1 MNVGPVI
8 GFILNPIAG
17 MGGAV
22 GLKGTDT
29 REVLE
34 EAVRRG
40 AKQRSHERARLALE
54 GCFEDLKNAQAKVLA
69 CAGPMGEAL
78 LRDIGTGLDIEVAY
92 RPADAS
98 RTSGAD
104 TINAAKAMKEHGA
117 GLILFCGGDGTAS
130 DINSVIGQDIL
141 VLGIPA
147 GVKMH
152 SGVFA
157 TTPAA
162 VCEILSSYLKG
173 EAETVDAEVMDIDE
187 DAYRDGR
194 LQVKLH
200 GLAKVPKVGELIQ
213 ASKSVFHQA
222 TSEVLTLEIAEYF
235 QEIAARSPDTCF
247 FLGAGSTLAAIKKAL
262 GMTPTVLGIDAY
274 LRGEQI
280 GTDLSESGILKLM
293 DERCAKAY
301 AACVSPI
308 GAQGFILG
316 RGSQQ
321 FSPAAIQRIGVENF
335 YIVAT
340 PDKLA
345 SIGALRVDTGD
356 PQLDKAFEGYKRVIN
371 GFRTQRLTKLIT

>member
-1 MNVGPVI
+1 MAPVI

-29 REVLE
+29 QEVLE
-34 EAVRRG
+34 EAMRRG
-40 AKQRSHERARLALE
+40 AKQHSHERARLALE
-54 GCFEDLKNAQAKVLA
+54 GCLEDLNGAQAKVLT
-69 CAGPMGEAL
+69 CADPMGETL
-78 LRDIGTGLDIEVAY
+78 LRDVGAAALFEVVFE
-92 RPADAS
+92 PADTA
-98 RTSGAD
+98 RTSRID
-104 TINAAKAMKEHGA
+104 TKSAAKAMKDGGA
-117 GLILFCGGDGTAS
+117 GLILFCGGDGTAR
-130 DINSVIGQDIL
+130 DINEIIGQDIL
-141 VLGIPA
+141 MLGIPA

-152 SGVFA
+152 SGVFG

-162 VCEILSSYLKG
+162 VSEILRSYLKG
-173 EAETVDAEVMDIDE
+173 EAETGDAEVMDIDE
-187 DAYRDGR
+187 EAYRDGR

-213 ASKSVFHQA
+213 ASKSVFHQPS
-222 TSEVLTLEIAEYF
+222 SEMMTLEIADYF
-235 QEIAARSPDTCF
+235 QEIATRCPDTCF

-280 GTDLSESGILKLM
+280 GTDLSESGMLRLLDKGH
-293 DERCAKAY
+293 AKAY

-321 FSPAAIQRIGVENF
+321 FSPAVIQRIGVENF

-340 PDKLA
+340 TDKLA
-345 SIGALRVDTGD
+345 SIGTLRIDTGD
-356 PQLDKAFEGYKRVIN
+356 AVLDKAFEGYKRVIN
-371 GFRTQRLTKLIT
+371 GFRTQRITKLIT